1 MKLVCKDCLDPM
13 EDCKCIQD
21 TVDFE
26 FDPPNDTLIEA
37 AKRYAFNAHKV
48 PLKYFGKPEHQL
60 ESEIEH
66 LIIRWNLDGTRT
78 AGDLTR
84 EIIQLIKL

>member
-1 MKLVCKDCLDPM
+1 MKLVCKDCLDTM
-13 EDCKCIQD
+13 EDCRCLQD

-26 FDPPNDTLIEA
+26 FDPPNDKLIEA
-37 AKRYAFNAHKV
+37 SKRYTLNAHRV
-48 PLKYFGKPEHQL
+48 PSKYFGKPEHQL

-84 EIIQLIKL
+84 EIIQLIK